1 MNQNLNE
8 AQKKA
13 IMHFNG
19 PMMALAGPGSGKTL
33 VITRRIENLIK
44 NEKVDASHILV
55 ITFTKSAANEMKER
69 FFRRMQKEA
78 GQVTFGTFH
87 AVFFKI
93 LKHAYHFEAS
103 NIIRE
108 EERIRFMQEMIYA
121 MKLDYEDEAEW
132 IKDIFSEIS
141 MVKNRRIRLENY
153 YPVHC
158 GKDVFSR
165 IFQEYQK
172 FLRQRRKID
181 FDDMLVYTYE
191 LFVERSDI
199 LSAWQNK
206 YRYILIDEFQ
216 DVNQLQY
223 EIVRMLA
230 NPRQNLFIVGD
241 DDQSIYRFR
250 GANPE
255 IMLHVPRDYQDLEM
269 VSLDCN
275 YRCPRDVVQ
284 MADRLISHNR
294 KRFPKEISAAKT
306 QGDSIT
312 TDLLETQQEE
322 YTRIVQRIQAS
333 DTPLSQIAVLF
344 RTNTQSRLLTERLM
358 EYNIPF
364 TVKDKAPGI
373 YEHWIARD
381 MFAYIRIAM
390 GSRSRKDFLMIMNR
404 PRRYISRESLSD
416 ETVAFQA
423 WQAFYSD
430 QPWMEERIE
439 TLQRDIL
446 AIRDMRPFAAMNY
459 IRKAVGYDE
468 FLVEYARD
476 RKIEKEGLAEII
488 DALQESSRTHASFK
502 EWFDHIEQYQQ
513 ELEASLKQERTE
525 KEAVTLATFHSAK
538 GLEFDTVH
546 IIDVNEGITP
556 YKKAVLPADM
566 EEERR
571 MFYVG
576 ITRARKK
583 LYLYVLKK
591 IHHHD
596 VEASRFLTEMRR
608 QSSSNSASSNNS
620 SNFSSTASN
629 SSSSKI
635 FSRDGLPSSSSK

>member
-1 MNQNLNE
+1 
-8 AQKKA
+8 
-13 IMHFNG
+13 
-19 PMMALAGPGSGKTL
+19 
-33 VITRRIENLIK
+33 
-44 NEKVDASHILV
+44 
-55 ITFTKSAANEMKER
+55 
-69 FFRRMQKEA
+69 
-78 GQVTFGTFH
+78 
-87 AVFFKI
+87 
-93 LKHAYHFEAS
+93 
-103 NIIRE
+103 
-108 EERIRFMQEMIYA
+108 
-121 MKLDYEDEAEW
+121 
-132 IKDIFSEIS
+132 
-141 MVKNRRIRLENY
+141 
-153 YPVHC
+153 
-158 GKDVFSR
+158 
-165 IFQEYQK
+165 
-172 FLRQRRKID
+172 
-181 FDDMLVYTYE
+181 
-191 LFVERSDI
+191 
-199 LSAWQNK
+199 
-206 YRYILIDEFQ
+206 
-216 DVNQLQY
+216 
-223 EIVRMLA
+223 
-230 NPRQNLFIVGD
+230 
-241 DDQSIYRFR
+241 
-250 GANPE
+250 
-255 IMLHVPRDYQDLEM
+255 
-269 VSLDCN
+269 
-275 YRCPRDVVQ
+275 
-284 MADRLISHNR
+284 
-294 KRFPKEISAAKT
+294 
-306 QGDSIT
+306 
-312 TDLLETQQEE
+312 
-322 YTRIVQRIQAS
+322 
-333 DTPLSQIAVLF
+333 
-344 RTNTQSRLLTERLM
+344 
-358 EYNIPF
+358 
-364 TVKDKAPGI
+364 
-373 YEHWIARD
+373 
-381 MFAYIRIAM
+381 
-390 GSRSRKDFLMIMNR
+390 
-404 PRRYISRESLSD
+404 
-416 ETVAFQA
+416 
-423 WQAFYSD
+423 
-430 QPWMEERIE
+430 MEERIE

-468 FLVEYARD
+468 FLAEYARD